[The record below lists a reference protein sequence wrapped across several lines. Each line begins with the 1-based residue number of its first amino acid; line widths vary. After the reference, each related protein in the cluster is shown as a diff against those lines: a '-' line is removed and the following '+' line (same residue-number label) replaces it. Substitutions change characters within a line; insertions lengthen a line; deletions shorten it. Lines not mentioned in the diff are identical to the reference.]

1 MFSIVVFLYSA
12 GKGTTWCSCGT
23 DHISSPSPVT
33 ISHDKV
39 IYSLLF
45 FFFSSSKTMLKSS
58 QGIYIEKRELCTTGE
73 NCS

>member
-12 GKGTTWCSCGT
+12 GKGTTWSSCGT
-23 DHISSPSPVT
+23 DHISSPSLVT

-45 FFFSSSKTMLKSS
+45 FFFPVAKLCLSPH
-58 QGIYIEKRELCTTGE
+58 REYT
-73 NCS
+73 